1 MLFAIHALD
10 RAGALPT
17 RLANYDA
24 HKAFLSDTSRFG
36 IKIVMS
42 GPLVSDDGERMIGS
56 LFLIE
61 APGRAE
67 VEAMLMRRLG
77 LAAPEISTQVVQP
90 EYTAD
95 YVYALTSCWGVMA
108 NLADDG
114 RSQGDPE
121 LIGRWVVRKPGAGTL
136 SDPIGEVGAPLDE
149 VAFDIWR
156 QSAAHH

>member
-1 MLFAIHALD
+1 MLFAIHAID

-61 APGRAE
+61 APRRAE
-67 VEAMLMRRLG
+67 VEAFNRADPFAAVGIWERISIAGFIRR
-77 LAAPEISTQVVQP
+77 
-90 EYTAD
+90 
-95 YVYALTSCWGVMA
+95 
-108 NLADDG
+108 
-114 RSQGDPE
+114 QG
-121 LIGRWVVRKPGAGTL
+121 
-136 SDPIGEVGAPLDE
+136 
-149 VAFDIWR
+149 
-156 QSAAHH
+156 